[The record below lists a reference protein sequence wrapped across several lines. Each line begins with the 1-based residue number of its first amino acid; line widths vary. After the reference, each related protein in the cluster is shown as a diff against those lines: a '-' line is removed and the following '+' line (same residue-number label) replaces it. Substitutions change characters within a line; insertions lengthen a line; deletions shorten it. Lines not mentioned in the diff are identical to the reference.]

1 MKERTLIILKPC
13 CIQRCLS
20 GEVISRFEKKGM
32 KIAGIKMSH
41 LSKEQAE
48 EHYNE
53 HKDKP
58 FFTFQV
64 RHITSNP
71 VILMV
76 LEGDNVIKS
85 ARKLTGSTNVEEA
98 LPGTIRGDY
107 VLHTPINIVHSSDS
121 EKNAEIEISRFF
133 KEDELFSYE
142 RVLDNWI

>member
-20 GEVISRFEKKGM
+20 GEIMSRFEKKGM
-32 KIAGIKMSH
+32 KIVGIKMAH
-41 LSKEQAE
+41 LTKEQAE

-53 HKDKP
+53 HKGKP
-58 FFTFQV
+58 FFIFQV

-76 LEGDNVIKS
+76 LEGDNVIKL
-85 ARKLTGSTNVEEA
+85 ARKLTGATNVEEA
-98 LPGTIRGDY
+98 LPGTIRGDF

-121 EKNAEIEISRFF
+121 EKNAKIEINRFF
-133 KEDELFSYE
+133 KEDEIFSYD
-142 RVLDNWI
+142 RVIDNMI

>member
-32 KIAGIKMSH
+32 KIIGIKMAH

-48 EHYNE
+48 YHYNE
-53 HKDKP
+53 HKGKS
-58 FFTFQV
+58 FFNFQV

-76 LEGDNVIKS
+76 LEGDNVIKL
-85 ARKLTGSTNVEEA
+85 ARNLTGATNVDEA
-98 LPGTIRGDY
+98 LPGTIRGDF

-121 EKNAEIEISRFF
+121 IINANKEINHFF
-133 KEDELFSYE
+133 KEDEIFSYE
-142 RVLDNWI
+142 KALDNWI